1 MSRFLHRDPE
11 EREEVIEYLPD
22 TSEGESEKQMMVELI
37 LGTVIIGVIIQ
48 LTVLFFL
55 PDKLFLSIGLWL
67 GVAVGCGM
75 IWHMNRAIEE
85 GVELGKD
92 GAIAHIRK
100 QYLIRTLAVAIMLG
114 LVFYCQIGSVLTMFI
129 GIMGLKVA
137 AYQQPLL
144 HKLLQ
149 KLK

>member
-22 TSEGESEKQMMVELI
+22 TSEGESEKQMMIELMV
-37 LGTVIIGVIIQ
+37 GTIIVGVIVQCGI
-48 LTVLFFL
+48 LCFL
-55 PDKLFLSIGLWL
+55 SEKLFLSIGLWL
-67 GVAVGCGM
+67 GVTIGCGM

-92 GAIAHIRK
+92 GAITHIRK
-100 QYLIRTLAVAIMLG
+100 QYLIRTLVVAVIFG
-114 LVFYCQIGSVLTMFI
+114 LVFYLQIGSALTMFI

-144 HKLLQ
+144 HKWLQ
-149 KLK
+149 KIK